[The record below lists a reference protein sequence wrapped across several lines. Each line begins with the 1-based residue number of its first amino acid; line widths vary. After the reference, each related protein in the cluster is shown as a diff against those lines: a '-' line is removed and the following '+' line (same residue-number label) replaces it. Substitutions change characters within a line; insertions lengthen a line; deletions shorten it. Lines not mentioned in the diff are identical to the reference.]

1 MTEYW
6 IQEAIKRP
14 GSLRA
19 WLERHR
25 EEIKKYVGEDPFTK
39 RGTIRKSVLVK
50 LKKRKDVLKKI
61 AGSHWRTI
69 HRKIVL
75 GITLKG
81 FHR

>member
-14 GSLRA
+14 GALRE

-25 EEIKKYVGEDPFTK
+25 SEVKRLIGEDPFTEDGK
-39 RGTIRKSVLVK
+39 IRMSALRK

-61 AGSHWRTI
+61 AKSRWRTI
-69 HRKIVL
+69 HKRVVL
-75 GITLKG
+75 AVTLK
-81 FHR
+81 RMK